1 MLIYYLFLVNALAF
15 LLMLSDKHRAKK
27 NRWRISE
34 SALIGI
40 SAIGG
45 SLGALAGM
53 YLFRHKTRHTKF
65 TVGIPVILVLKIA
78 VTIDHRGLAHTNR
91 LYLRTDKHNTGNV
104 LFEYLVVE
112 GRTLVENIYI
122 FVICHSVNC
131 APQR

>member
-34 SALIGI
+34 ITLIGI

-65 TVGIPVILVLKIA
+65 TVGIPVTLAIQIVLA
-78 VTIDHRGLAHTNR
+78 VL
-91 LYLRTDKHNTGNV
+91 LSQYL
-104 LFEYLVVE
+104 
-112 GRTLVENIYI
+112 
-122 FVICHSVNC
+122 
-131 APQR
+131 